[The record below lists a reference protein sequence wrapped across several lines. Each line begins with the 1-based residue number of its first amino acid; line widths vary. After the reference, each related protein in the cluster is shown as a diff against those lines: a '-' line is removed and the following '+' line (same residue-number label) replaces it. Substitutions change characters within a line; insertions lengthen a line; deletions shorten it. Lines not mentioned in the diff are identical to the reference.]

1 MWAKII
7 KIKRTKDLNYSS
19 LCAFNLIHEFH
30 NVSWITEINEFSHD
44 ILIYWDAPI
53 YIYVNN
59 TLMQIHFNGTNF
71 INVRLTHRVFS
82 VWPVAQP
89 VVGEM
94 EMHSVANLAKLQAPL
109 ATFSLQKSFQTL
121 FNLWELP
128 STAARARGLAFTV
141 CTHTSLFLARSLRRL
156 SLCSTGGSRQR
167 RAAL

>member
-1 MWAKII
+1 MCIQFNTWVSQCE
-7 KIKRTKDLNYSS
+7 LNYWNKWIFPWHS
-19 LCAFNLIHEFH
+19 NLLRC
-30 NVSWITEINEFSHD
+30 T
-44 ILIYWDAPI
+44 YI
-53 YIYVNN
+53 YIYIYIYIIVVNVNN
-59 TLMQIHFNGTNF
+59 ALMQIHFNGTNF
-71 INVRLTHRVFS
+71 INVRLTQRVFS

-94 EMHSVANLAKLQAPL
+94 EMHSVANLAKFLTPL
-109 ATFSLQKSFQTL
+109 PTFSLQKSFQTL

-128 STAARARGLAFTV
+128 STAARAWGLAFTV